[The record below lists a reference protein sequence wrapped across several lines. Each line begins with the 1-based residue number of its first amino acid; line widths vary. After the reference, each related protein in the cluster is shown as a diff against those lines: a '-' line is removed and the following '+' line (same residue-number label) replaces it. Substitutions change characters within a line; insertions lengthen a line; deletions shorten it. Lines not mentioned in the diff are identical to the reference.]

1 MHPLPPIALD
11 AAQVAALEHAAAHA
25 PHARTRRRA
34 QAVLSQHRGLSL
46 QQLAAAYAV
55 GRDTVREWLT
65 RFEQGGVA
73 GLAEGERSGRPPKLD
88 AAAKKK

>member
-1 MHPLPPIALD
+1 MHQLPPISLD
-11 AAQVAALEHAAAHA
+11 ATQVAALEYTAAHGQH
-25 PHARTRRRA
+25 PRTRRRA

-55 GRDTVREWLT
+55 GRDTVRDWLT

-73 GLAEGERSGRPPKLD
+73 GLAEGPRSGRPPKLD
-88 AAAKKK
+88 AAAQKK

>member
-1 MHPLPPIALD
+1 MQQLAPISLD
-11 AAQVAALEHAAAHA
+11 ATQVAQLEHAAAHGKH
-25 PHARTRRRA
+25 PRERRRA

-65 RFEQGGVA
+65 HFEEGGVA
-73 GLAEGERSGRPPKLD
+73 ALAEGARSGRPPKLD

>member
-1 MHPLPPIALD
+1 MKLAPIVLD
-11 AAQVAALEHAAAHA
+11 TTQVAQLEHAAAHGKH
-25 PHARTRRRA
+25 PRERQRA

-73 GLAEGERSGRPPKLD
+73 ALTEGPRSGRPTKLD
-88 AAAKKK
+88 AAAQKK

>member
-1 MHPLPPIALD
+1 MKLAPIALD
-11 AAQVAALEHAAAHA
+11 ATQVTQLEYAAAHGKH
-25 PHARTRRRA
+25 PRERRRA

-73 GLAEGERSGRPPKLD
+73 ALAEGPRSGRPTKLD
-88 AAAKKK
+88 AAAQKK